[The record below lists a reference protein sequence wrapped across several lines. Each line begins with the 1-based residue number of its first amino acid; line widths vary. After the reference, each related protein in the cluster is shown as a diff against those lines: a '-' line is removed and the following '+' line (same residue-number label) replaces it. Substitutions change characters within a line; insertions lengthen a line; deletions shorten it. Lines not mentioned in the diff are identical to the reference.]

1 MLCTGEIIIP
11 GRQTTSLELIDD
23 HDSFKVTEA
32 DKVRMSAS
40 VLLNQPIETEGEIG
54 RRSVEAGKFIVG
66 SFEVELRKFEKSWTG
81 LFLWMNEN
89 G

>member
-1 MLCTGEIIIP
+1 MC
-11 GRQTTSLELIDD
+11 

-66 SFEVELRKFEKSWTG
+66 CFEIELGEFEKSWTG